1 LISQTLE
8 LISLKTIIG
17 EFIAMDKALVNE
29 DLAPVS
35 PQQRNWT
42 VFNFFTLWVGMSVQ
56 IPTYMMASSLID
68 GGMNWLQALGTI
80 FLGNFIVL
88 IPMILN
94 GHVGVKY
101 GIPYPVFARASFGVL
116 GSNIPSLLRAFV
128 ACGWFGIQTW
138 IGGTALYTLVLQ
150 LWPEAQTFTGEVLG
164 VGLIPFICFMIFW
177 SINIFFVWKGVNSI
191 KKLETFCAPFLI
203 MGGLALLYWA
213 YINTGEITNVFQA
226 TSQFESSAA
235 FYQFFFPALT
245 GIIGFWA
252 TLSLNIPDFTRYA
265 KNQRAQILGQTLGLP
280 TTMTFFAFIG
290 VAVTSATLAIY
301 GEAIW
306 DPIILIQKF
315 DNPVVVIF
323 AVAIILVSTLT
334 ANVAAN
340 VVSPANDFS
349 NLAPK
354 YINFKRGG
362 LITGVFGILMMP
374 WKLLA
379 DPTGYIFTWLI
390 GYSALLGPIAG
401 IILVDYFLIRRTTLN
416 LNALYQRHGAYT
428 YFNGYNPKAIA
439 ALILGVLPNIP
450 GFLVQ
455 VKIWNPN
462 TVFQF
467 LVPLYHYAW
476 FIGLLI
482 SGISYGLLM
491 ASEKRSPQ
499 ISEEQPAF
507 A

>member
-1 LISQTLE
+1 MTSDLTN
-8 LISLKTIIG
+8 T
-17 EFIAMDKALVNE
+17 
-29 DLAPVS
+29 DLAPVIGA
-35 PQQRNWT
+35 QKNWT
-42 VFNFFTLWVGMSVQ
+42 SFNFFTLWIGLSVQ
-56 IPTYMMASSLID
+56 IPTYMMASSLIE
-68 GGMNWLQALGTI
+68 GGMSWLQALTTI
-80 FLGNFIVL
+80 FLGNLIVL

-101 GIPYPVFARASFGVL
+101 GIPFPVFTRVSFGIL
-116 GSNIPSLLRAFV
+116 GSNIPALLRAFV

-138 IGGTALYTLVLQ
+138 IGGTAIYTLVL
-150 LWPEAQTFTGEVLG
+150 LFWPHAAHIPGEIMG
-164 VGLIPFICFMIFW
+164 VGSMPFICFMIFW
-177 SINIFFVWKGVNSI
+177 LMNIFFVWKGLNSI
-191 KKLETFCAPFLI
+191 KWLETLCAPFLI
-203 MGGLALLYWA
+203 LGGIALLYWA
-213 YINTGEITNVFQA
+213 YENAEDLHKVFQTA
-226 TSQFESSAA
+226 SKFENSAE
-235 FYQFFFPALT
+235 FYSYFFAALT

-265 KNQRAQILGQTLGLP
+265 KDQKAQIYGQALGLP

-290 VAVTSATLAIY
+290 VVVTSATLAIY

-315 DNPVVVIF
+315 DNPVVIALSVITIVL
-323 AVAIILVSTLT
+323 ATLT
-334 ANVAAN
+334 TNVAAN

-354 YINFKRGG
+354 HISFKTGG
-362 LITGVFGILMMP
+362 LITGILGIVMMP

-379 DPTGYIFTWLI
+379 DPSGYIFTWLI

-401 IILVDYFLIRRTTLN
+401 IILTDYYIIRRTNLN
-416 LNALYQRHGAYT
+416 LKDLYEREGAYT
-428 YFNGYNPKAIA
+428 YWCGYNLKAII

-455 VKIWNPN
+455 IKLLSVGSA
-462 TVFQF
+462 FEF

-476 FIGLLI
+476 FIGLFI
-482 SGISYGLLM
+482 SAITYGLM
-491 ASEKRSPQ
+491 MTSEKETS
-499 ISEEQPAF
+499 IEKPAF

>member
-1 LISQTLE
+1 
-8 LISLKTIIG
+8 
-17 EFIAMDKALVNE
+17 MDQDLTNE
-29 DLAPVS
+29 DLAPVTEK
-35 PQQRNWT
+35 QKNWT

-56 IPTYMMASSLID
+56 IPTYMMASSLIE
-68 GGMNWLQALGTI
+68 GGMNWLQALFTI
-80 FLGNFIVL
+80 FLGNLIVL

-101 GIPYPVFARASFGVL
+101 GIPYPVFARASFGIL
-116 GSNIPSLLRAFV
+116 GSNIPALLRAFV

-150 LWPEAQTFTGEVLG
+150 LWPEAGVFTGEMLG
-164 VGLIPFICFMIFW
+164 VGVAPFICFMVFW
-177 SINIFFVWKGVNSI
+177 FMNLFFVWKGVDSI
-191 KKLETFCAPFLI
+191 KWLETLCAPFLI
-203 MGGLALLYWA
+203 LGGITLLYWA
-213 YINTGEITNVFQA
+213 YMNAEGLTKVFQT
-226 TSQFESSAA
+226 TSQFETRSA

-265 KNQRAQILGQTLGLP
+265 KNQRAQILGQALGLP

-290 VAVTSATLAIY
+290 VAVTSSTLVIY

-315 DNPVVVIF
+315 HNPFIVILS
-323 AVAIILVSTLT
+323 VIVILMATLT
-334 ANVAAN
+334 TNVAAN

-362 LITGVFGILMMP
+362 LITGILGIVMMP

-401 IILVDYFLIRRTTLN
+401 IMLVDYFIIRRTTLN
-416 LNALYQRHGAYT
+416 LKALYQREGAYH
-428 YFNGYNPKAIA
+428 YYGGYNPKAIA

-455 VKIWNPN
+455 IKVWGPES
-462 TVFQF
+462 VFEF
-467 LVPLYHYAW
+467 FIPFYHYAW
-476 FIGLLI
+476 FIGLFV
-482 SGISYGLLM
+482 SGITYGLMMLFG
-491 ASEKRSPQ
+491 KRSPQ
-499 ISEEQPAF
+499 EFDEQPAF

>member
-1 LISQTLE
+1 
-8 LISLKTIIG
+8 
-17 EFIAMDKALVNE
+17 MNHDLVNE
-29 DLAPVS
+29 DLSPVAEK
-35 PQQRNWT
+35 QKTWT
-42 VFNFFTLWVGMSVQ
+42 SLNFFTLWVGMSVQ
-56 IPTYMMASSLID
+56 IPTYMMAASLIG
-68 GGMNWLQALGTI
+68 GGMNWMQALFTI
-80 FLGNFIVL
+80 LLGNLIVL

-116 GSNIPSLLRAFV
+116 GANIPAMLRALV

-138 IGGTALYTLVLQ
+138 IGGTALYPLVLL
-150 LWPEAQTFTGEVLG
+150 LWPDAATISGEVLG
-164 VGLIPFICFMIFW
+164 VGVVHFLCFLTFW
-177 SINIFFVWKGVNSI
+177 SMNIFFVWKGVNSI
-191 KKLETFCAPFLI
+191 KWLETLCAPILI
-203 MGGLALLYWA
+203 FGGLALLYWA
-213 YINTGEITNVFQA
+213 YSHAEGVTHIFHT
-226 TSQFESSAA
+226 TSQFQTTSD
-235 FYQFFFPALT
+235 FLRFFFPALT

-265 KNQRAQILGQTLGLP
+265 KDQRSQVLGQALGLP
-280 TTMTFFAFIG
+280 TTMTLFAFIG
-290 VAVTSATLAIY
+290 VAVTSTTLIVY

-306 DPIILIQKF
+306 DPIVLIQKF
-315 DNPVVVIF
+315 DNPFIVVFSVVIVLM
-323 AVAIILVSTLT
+323 ATLT

-362 LITGVFGILMMP
+362 LITGILGIAMMP

-379 DPTGYIFTWLI
+379 DPSGYIFTWLI

-401 IILVDYFLIRRTTLN
+401 IMLVDYYIVRRTVLN
-416 LNALYQRHGAYT
+416 LDDLYRHTGVYS
-428 YFNGYNPKAIA
+428 YSRGYNPKAIV
-439 ALILGVLPNIP
+439 ALILGILPNIP

-455 VKIWNPN
+455 INVCRSDSI
-462 TVFQF
+462 FGF
-467 LVPLYHYAW
+467 FVPFYHYAW
-476 FIGLLI
+476 FIGLFI

-491 ASEKRSPQ
+491 MSEKSSALHVPKK
-499 ISEEQPAF
+499 PAL